1 MFAKGESAK
10 WRRAE
15 GTIMPIELLVTLG
28 AVGAVILTLVE
39 MERNGEARRKIRVRA
54 SQKRTRR

>member
-1 MFAKGESAK
+1 
-10 WRRAE
+10 
-15 GTIMPIELLVTLG
+15 MPIELLVTLG
-28 AVGAVILTLVE
+28 AVGAVILTLVA